1 MDLIKCPRCGEM
13 YSPSYR
19 SCPFCEEE
27 DRPRKASVRR
37 GGHRISDKKQMRS
50 ARGSVIAVLL
60 VVLVLL
66 SWYLFGGKF
75 MEKIQQRQNT
85 PVEDTDNDP
94 ANDPTIDPGYDP
106 SIGDEP
112 AIEDPD
118 APTPPSLDDPEDP
131 QDTTP
136 TTPSTP
142 TVDASS
148 LTLKTNVGSLN
159 KDAGTGKYD
168 CTIKTSESV
177 RLILQG
183 TDAQVTWSS
192 GDESVVTV
200 ASDGTL
206 KPLKA
211 GMTTVTA
218 KVGNA
223 AVECIIRVKG

>member
-1 MDLIKCPRCGEM
+1 MKKFFDFLDLFFSTLHKTHR
-13 YSPSYR
+13 SPI
-19 SCPFCEEE
+19 
-27 DRPRKASVRR
+27 RPR
-37 GGHRISDKKQMRS
+37 IS
-50 ARGSVIAVLL
+50 
-60 VVLVLL
+60 L
-66 SWYLFGGKF
+66 SFHSL
-75 MEKIQQRQNT
+75 
-85 PVEDTDNDP
+85 
-94 ANDPTIDPGYDP
+94 PTVDPGYDP

-112 AIEDPD
+112 AIEDSD

-136 TTPSTP
+136 STT

-206 KPLKA
+206 KPLKV